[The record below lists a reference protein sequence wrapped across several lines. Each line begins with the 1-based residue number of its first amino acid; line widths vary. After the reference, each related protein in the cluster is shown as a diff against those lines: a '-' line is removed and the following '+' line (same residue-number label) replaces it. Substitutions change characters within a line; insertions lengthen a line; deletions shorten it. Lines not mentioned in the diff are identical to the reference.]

1 MGWFYTEGHIFDSW
15 QKHRRD
21 EVAEESRVC
30 QDASILLQLEGPTN
44 PRISKKTQKHKN
56 TKSIEIQKYSSSLR
70 PALASSGH
78 FSAAGE
84 GRPLYRTPTLGSAYP
99 RPRRRLGG

>member
-1 MGWFYTEGHIFDSW
+1 MGWFYTEGRIFDSW

-30 QDASILLQLEGPTN
+30 QDASILLQLEGPTK
-44 PRISKKTQKHKN
+44 PRISKKTQKPKN

-70 PALASSGH
+70 DPPWQAPATSLQLVKAALYTAPPPLALH
-78 FSAAGE
+78 
-84 GRPLYRTPTLGSAYP
+84 TLD
-99 RPRRRLGG
+99 LGAD